1 MVIFILTI
9 VIVIFLISVYL
20 TERNRNR
27 FMTFFFLFTGVSV
40 IYFLKGNIESF
51 LFYEN
56 NEKIVEEIV
65 NSNDGLE
72 ELEPNRLIIYLEEKL
87 KQNPKDKEGWLV
99 LARACS
105 IAGYL
110 QKADLYFKKGLK
122 EFPLDKNLLFEYA
135 ILKKNTDQFKSS
147 LKLITKLK
155 SLYPNDLKSRELL
168 IDIFTYLG
176 NKELAKKEFQDI
188 KNINKVDKNFLKKL
202 NDKYELE

>member
-1 MVIFILTI
+1 MVIFTLTI
-9 VIVIFLISVYL
+9 IIVIFLISVYL

>member
-9 VIVIFLISVYL
+9 IIVIFLISIFL
-20 TERNRNR
+20 TEGKRNKII
-27 FMTFFFLFTGVSV
+27 TFFFLFFGVSV
-40 IYFLKGNIESF
+40 IYFFKGNIESF

-56 NEKIVEEIV
+56 NEIIVEDIV

-72 ELEPNRLIIYLEEKL
+72 NLDPNRLIIYLEEKL
-87 KQNPKDKEGWLV
+87 KRNPKDKEGWLV

-110 QKADLYFKKGLK
+110 QKADLYFKEGLK

-147 LKLITKLK
+147 LKLLAKLK
-155 SLYPNDLKSRELL
+155 HSYPNDLKSRELI
-168 IDIFTYLG
+168 IDIFIYLG
-176 NKELAKKEFQDI
+176 SKELAKKEFEDLKKMESIDQS
-188 KNINKVDKNFLKKL
+188 FLKKI
-202 NDKYELE
+202 NDKYELD

>member
-1 MVIFILTI
+1 MVIFTLTI
-9 VIVIFLISVYL
+9 IIVIFLISVYL
-20 TERNRNR
+20 AEEKRNRII
-27 FMTFFFLFTGVSV
+27 TFFFLFSGASI
-40 IYFLKGNIESF
+40 IYYFKGHIESF
-51 LFYEN
+51 LFYEK
-56 NEKIVEEIV
+56 NEIIVEDIV

-72 ELEPNRLIIYLEEKL
+72 NLDPNRLIIYLEEKL

-99 LARACS
+99 LTRACS

-147 LKLITKLK
+147 LKLLTKLK
-155 SLYPNDLKSRELL
+155 TKYPNDLKSRELI
-168 IDIFTYLG
+168 IDILTYLG
-176 NKELAKKEFQDI
+176 NKELARKEFKDL
-188 KNINKVDKNFLKKL
+188 KNIKSIEQDFLMKL